1 LFLPFAIYWL
11 LFSSETQYKNKQHF
25 PVRRMNSVN
34 IVDYA
39 VIGLYALLMILVGLY
54 VMRFNRSAAEYFR
67 GGSRVPWL
75 VAGLSCFMSGFS
87 AWTFTGAAG
96 VAYRAGIAAIGLYIG
111 NAISFLLGY
120 FIFAKRWRRSR
131 ITTVM
136 EYLSGR
142 FNLATHQTFSWTT
155 IIFQMFTAASTL
167 YGLSLFVSAACGFP
181 VIPVIIGAGAL
192 IIFYCVLGG
201 LWAVV
206 VTDFLQASILMPFCL
221 VLVVTS
227 LARVGGVTG
236 LIHSLPPEM
245 KTLHVSGEFGWI
257 YVISWT
263 IMVSFGYNTSA
274 MAQRYFSV
282 DTEASARKVAL
293 LCCGLFFVGAFLWFI
308 PPMAMRV
315 LYPNLH
321 QLWPSLAN
329 PSEGAYAVASLTLL
343 PHGLI
348 GVMLAAM
355 FSATMGNL
363 SAQFNLKSAILTK
376 DLYQALFRQNAG
388 DRELLVVGWI
398 TTFLVGGASTAIAAV
413 IAGRGFSVFQ
423 VMLTFNTVMSLAYGP
438 PALLGLA
445 VRKTPRWSGL
455 ASFAVGLILGLLGAF
470 VLHWS
475 LIQQVMYIIPS
486 SFGVFFLSM
495 LFDKGDWP
503 GRAML
508 FKNLNTPVD
517 VATELKDVPDFTV
530 PVFRF
535 LSSTILVMGGLS
547 LLLIFSAPAGQRMTV
562 LLFAVLTL
570 AVGGSLH
577 YIRGKAPQAGSAEHA
592 PGVRAATT
600 RD

>member
-1 LFLPFAIYWL
+1 
-11 LFSSETQYKNKQHF
+11 
-25 PVRRMNSVN
+25 MNSVN

-96 VAYRAGIAAIGLYIG
+96 VAYRAGIAATGLYVG

-155 IIFQMFTAASTL
+155 IIFQLFTAASTL

-227 LARVGGVTG
+227 LARVGGITG
-236 LIHSLPPEM
+236 LMHALPPEM

-282 DTEASARKVAL
+282 DTEESARKVAL

-308 PPMAMRV
+308 PPMAMRA

-376 DLYQALFRQNAG
+376 DLYQALFRQNAS
-388 DRELLVVGWI
+388 DRELLIVGWI
-398 TTFLVGGASTAIAAV
+398 MTFLVGAVSTAIAAV

-445 VRKTPRWSGL
+445 VRRTPRWSGL
-455 ASFAVGLILGLLGAF
+455 ASFTVGLILGLLGAF
-470 VLHWS
+470 VLQWS

-486 SFGVFFLSM
+486 SFGIFFLSM
-495 LFDKGDWP
+495 LFDRGDWP

-508 FKNLNTPVD
+508 FKNLDTPVD
-517 VATELKDVPDFTV
+517 VATELKGVPDYTE

-535 LSSTILVMGGLS
+535 LSATILLMGLLS

-562 LLFAVLTL
+562 LLFGVLTL
-570 AVGGSLH
+570 LVGGSLH
-577 YIRGKAPQAGSAEHA
+577 YIRGKAPQADSAEYES
-592 PGVRAATT
+592 GVRAAAP